1 MVRCSVI
8 LMCILKGFLKKKFKK
23 LDLKRCNFWCSLS
36 FWYFWHFSTAGPV
49 SAAPPFRGV
58 FYVYDDKGLRDG
70 ARERLG
76 ELVTVGG
83 WRGVVSRN
91 CVTLSSVYTSVL
103 VAATLAASRGAAL
116 ANKSIQFVR
125 RLQSDVDPVY
135 GQHSYARPLAA
146 LNYAQFVCRAV
157 SSCISDVSEGKLQA
171 LQATCLLGCLFLMQ
185 HCGKTVNPLMR
196 TGATSNDMWYTGR

>member
-1 MVRCSVI
+1 MTI
-8 LMCILKGFLKKKFKK
+8 K
-23 LDLKRCNFWCSLS
+23 
-36 FWYFWHFSTAGPV
+36 
-49 SAAPPFRGV
+49 
-58 FYVYDDKGLRDG
+58 G

-76 ELVTVGG
+76 ELVTGGG

-103 VAATLAASRGAAL
+103 VAATLAASRAVYTGAAL

-146 LNYAQFVCRAV
+146 LKVYSN
-157 SSCISDVSEGKLQA
+157 E
-171 LQATCLLGCLFLMQ
+171 LFLF
-185 HCGKTVNPLMR
+185 HLTNDLCTSFIKLIIILFLSKAVFIKKNFVISIFCAKNR
-196 TGATSNDMWYTGR
+196 TTIKVLF